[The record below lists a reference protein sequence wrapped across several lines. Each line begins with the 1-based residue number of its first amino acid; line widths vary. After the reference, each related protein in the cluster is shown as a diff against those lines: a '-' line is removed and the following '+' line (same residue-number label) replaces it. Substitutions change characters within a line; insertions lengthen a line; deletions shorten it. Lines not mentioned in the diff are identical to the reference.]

1 MEEPFSKSGHFIRV
15 NRRRMVRPA
24 AATALAPP
32 TKYVL
37 KLKLKKKNHGKHFGG
52 IPTKNEFLPIKWN
65 TDGKASSFIH
75 TIQFSTSSNDKLA
88 SEISCFAQTRV
99 SMTRRQGSRTLY
111 DPDREQI
118 SGQQP
123 RQAIPPR
130 GHRKPTTGQHSRE
143 PH

>member
-1 MEEPFSKSGHFIRV
+1 MEGPSSESGHFIRV

-24 AATALAPP
+24 GATALAPP
-32 TKYVL
+32 TKYIL
-37 KLKLKKKNHGKHFGG
+37 KLKLKKKNQGKHLWG

-75 TIQFSTSSNDKLA
+75 TIKFSTFSNNNLA
-88 SEISCFAQTRV
+88 SEVSCFAQTGV
-99 SMTRRQGSRTLY
+99 SMTKRQGSRTFY

-123 RQAIPPR
+123 RQVIPPR
-130 GHRKPTTGQHSRE
+130 DQKKPHNRPT
-143 PH
+143 